1 MYGAGLKDWVYL
13 DASRK
18 QEHRVRGS
26 VCLWSTA
33 IRLLL
38 LQTMLVACYE
48 RRRSEVFP
56 SKQTGA
62 RNAVTRLRKNR
73 PSEGR
78 MWTQQR
84 RRPRAFVCITG
95 QLSRLELDG
104 KIDNLF
110 QPLYNTHDI
119 DVAFV
124 LSTGKATFVAKR
136 NDRIFHGAVP
146 TYSTFKEVRAKIPRK
161 FGMVRTQQIEQ
172 PESPILVSEYVD
184 LLDKNSLNHT
194 LKEERSRSHIRQW
207 YVYQKCLG
215 MMDRFEKVVKK
226 RYSIVMR
233 MREDL
238 FIAHPVDIDF
248 VLENV
253 WGKILLVQRCDSWG
267 GMNDKLVIL
276 HRGTA
281 VKYFT
286 TPLQQFYLHPQ
297 AVFNFT
303 GGGRVTNPETFLL
316 RAFERVGIKV
326 VPISGEKLLGVPIR
340 SSTSGACFPLGLRS
354 LSCLRRQVGQDVML
368 YLQRQRCT

>member
-1 MYGAGLKDWVYL
+1 V
-13 DASRK
+13 DAS
-18 QEHRVRGS
+18 
-26 VCLWSTA
+26 
-33 IRLLL
+33 
-38 LQTMLVACYE
+38 
-48 RRRSEVFP
+48 P
-56 SKQTGA
+56 SKK
-62 RNAVTRLRKNR
+62 RI
-73 PSEGR
+73 EGSR
-78 MWTQQR
+78 MWDQQR
-84 RRPRAFVCITG
+84 MRPRAFVCITG

-110 QPLYNTHDI
+110 EPLHYTHDI

-124 LSTGKATFVAKR
+124 LSAGKTTFVAKR

-146 TYSTFKEVRAKIPRK
+146 TFSTLTEIRARIPRK

-184 LLDKNSLNHT
+184 SLDKSSSNRT

-215 MMDRFEKVVKK
+215 LMDQFEKVVKR

-238 FIAHPVDIDF
+238 FFARPVDIDY
-248 VLENV
+248 VLGNV
-253 WGKILLVQRCDSWG
+253 WRQILVVQRCDSWG

-297 AVFNFT
+297 AVFNST
-303 GGGRVTNPETFLL
+303 GSRRVTNPETFLL

-326 VPISGEKLLGVPIR
+326 TPISGDKLLGIPLR
-340 SSTSGACFPLGLRS
+340 SSTTGICFPLGLRS
-354 LSCLRRQVGQDVML
+354 LSCLRRQVGQEIML
-368 YLQRQRCT
+368 YLQQKRCT